1 MMDWMRQWALTL
13 CITAVAGAMAQM
25 LLPKGNV
32 QKVCRIVLSV
42 FFLCCMVSP
51 FASGNSGPS
60 GTLQR
65 KNEAVVSRS
74 VENLEQDTQQAVLDQ
89 LEGRVEQSLQE
100 GLCAQGIIP
109 VQIQVTMN
117 TERTDQIYINKLTV
131 ILPQSQQTSAPKVR
145 EYVKGQALVEPQIR
159 YVSDSE

>member
-1 MMDWMRQWALTL
+1 MMDWLRQWALTL

-32 QKVCRIVLSV
+32 QKVCRIALSV

-51 FASGNSGPS
+51 FASGLGKPS
-60 GTLQR
+60 GTAQR
-65 KNEAVVSRS
+65 QSEAAVSRS
-74 VENLEQDTQQAVLDQ
+74 TKELEQDTQQAVLDQ
-89 LEGRVEQSLQE
+89 LEQRVEQSLME
-100 GLCAQGIIP
+100 GLNAQGIIP

-117 TERTDQIYINKLTV
+117 TERTDQIYISKLTV
-131 ILPQSQQTSAPKVR
+131 ILPQSQQASAPKVR
-145 EYVKGQALVEPQIR
+145 EYVKGQAMLEPQIR